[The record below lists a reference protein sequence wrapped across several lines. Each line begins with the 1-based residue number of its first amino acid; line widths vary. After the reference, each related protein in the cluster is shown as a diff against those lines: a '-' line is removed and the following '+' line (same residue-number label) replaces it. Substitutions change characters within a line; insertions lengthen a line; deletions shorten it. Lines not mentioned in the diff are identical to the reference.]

1 MTLAY
6 LLDTNVA
13 IHLRDGDEVVTSQV
27 AALEGAILLSVISR
41 VELEGGVYRDP
52 AQASIR
58 RPRLDAMLAALPVL
72 TFDDTDADAYRQIV
86 EVVGYSRRK
95 LFDRMI
101 AAQAL
106 VHRATLVTLNAGDFR
121 DVPGLELLSW

>member
-1 MTLAY
+1 LVY

-13 IHLRDGDEVVTSQV
+13 IHLRDGDKTVTSQV

-52 AQASIR
+52 AQAGIR

-72 TFDDTDADAYRQIV
+72 AFDDTAADAYRQIV
-86 EVVGYSRRK
+86 EAVGYSRRK
-95 LFDRMI
+95 LLDRMI

-106 VHRATLVTLNAGDFR
+106 VHRATLVTLNASDFR